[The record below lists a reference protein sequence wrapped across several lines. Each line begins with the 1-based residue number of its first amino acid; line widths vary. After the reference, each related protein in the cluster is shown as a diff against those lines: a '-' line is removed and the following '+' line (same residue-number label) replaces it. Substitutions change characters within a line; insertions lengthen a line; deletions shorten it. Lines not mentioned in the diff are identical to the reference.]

1 MIKQLMKDTVV
12 YGSSAMI
19 NGALQLLAFAI
30 LAQEMSQGEYGTLDF
45 IILTV
50 STISILGNADISQAV
65 TRFSTLEHDESV
77 KNKIFATGLL
87 VSVIGYG
94 MIIVAAVLLKQSLS
108 ETFNNG
114 RVINP
119 SVVVLCSLA
128 IAANGLYLFTV
139 NQLRFELKSKHY
151 ALATFTASVSIPVGV
166 LIAKFQNVSLSNVL
180 IILIISYSSGTLI
193 SLKYLVRRVTSGISL
208 KLLLPLLRYSSPFIF
223 VGLAASA
230 NAYIDRF
237 FVNRYLGMEDVSIYA
252 VSYRVAAITLL
263 LLAGFQGSIT
273 PAILN
278 NVSSIKIES
287 VISESFRI
295 FYIVASAFV
304 IGVGVLSGILIPVVF
319 GRSYQE
325 SAAYVA
331 PLSISLLVAG
341 AYIFFPGEII
351 KAKSMSYLK
360 SSVYG
365 AVVNILLNLI
375 FVPKYGIGGA
385 VTATTCGSLVSLGY
399 IYHRSQKSFHIIHN
413 WKRYVA
419 ATAYQ
424 ILIFVLLFQGN
435 HEGLD
440 LLIRRTLLVLLIV
453 PVLFLSR
460 VLTRKDM
467 VWVYE
472 IIKTSW
478 LKVKKSKVSQSRFE

>member
-1 MIKQLMKDTVV
+1 
-12 YGSSAMI
+12 
-19 NGALQLLAFAI
+19 
-30 LAQEMSQGEYGTLDF
+30 
-45 IILTV
+45 
-50 STISILGNADISQAV
+50 
-65 TRFSTLEHDESV
+65 
-77 KNKIFATGLL
+77 
-87 VSVIGYG
+87 
-94 MIIVAAVLLKQSLS
+94 
-108 ETFNNG
+108 
-114 RVINP
+114 
-119 SVVVLCSLA
+119 
-128 IAANGLYLFTV
+128 
-139 NQLRFELKSKHY
+139 
-151 ALATFTASVSIPVGV
+151 
-166 LIAKFQNVSLSNVL
+166 
-180 IILIISYSSGTLI
+180 
-193 SLKYLVRRVTSGISL
+193 
-208 KLLLPLLRYSSPFIF
+208 
-223 VGLAASA
+223 
-230 NAYIDRF
+230 
-237 FVNRYLGMEDVSIYA
+237 MEDVSIYA

-413 WKRYVA
+413 WKRYVT

-478 LKVKKSKVSQSRFE
+478 LKVKKSKASQSRFE